1 MPINENF
8 LLCPDMDSLPR
19 IDPPLRI
26 GVMASGNGS
35 NFEALVESTLS
46 SSLNAKVELLVV
58 NNECCFAI
66 DRAKRLGIKY
76 LLHDHRDYVSRHE
89 LDKALIQSFKEFE
102 IECIVMAGWMRV
114 VTPTLINSF
123 NNRII
128 NIHPSILP
136 SFPGLNAIDKALAF
150 GVKVTGC
157 TVHIVSAE
165 VDSGPILAQA
175 VVPIFEHDNKQSLRR
190 RIQEQE
196 HKILPIGVAVAAERW
211 RLEDLSRD
219 NMC

>member
-8 LLCPDMDSLPR
+8 LLCPEMDSLPR

-35 NFEALVESTLS
+35 NFEALVESTIS
-46 SSLNAKVELLVV
+46 SRLNAKVELLVV
-58 NNECCFAI
+58 NNESCFAI

-76 LLHDHRDYVSRHE
+76 LLHDHRNYASRHE
-89 LDKALIQSFKEFE
+89 LDKALIGSFKESD

-123 NNRII
+123 NNHII

-136 SFPGLNAIDKALAF
+136 SFPGLNAIDKALAS

-157 TVHIVSAE
+157 TVHIVTAE
-165 VDSGPILAQA
+165 VD
-175 VVPIFEHDNKQSLRR
+175 
-190 RIQEQE
+190 
-196 HKILPIGVAVAAERW
+196 
-211 RLEDLSRD
+211 
-219 NMC
+219 